1 MLPPP
6 AEKLQNFFGV
16 FLQFHIGVDI
26 AMNKGNLI
34 SKPAAKELDALSE
47 LHKTLGDYTRI
58 RILWLLM
65 EREWCVSELAGEMKM
80 TESAISHQLRIL
92 RSARLVNG
100 RKAGKNVF
108 YTLADEHIR
117 WILEKTYDHISEQ

>member
-1 MLPPP
+1 
-6 AEKLQNFFGV
+6 
-16 FLQFHIGVDI
+16 
-26 AMNKGNLI
+26 MNKGNAILT
-34 SKPAAKELDALSE
+34 PDAKELDALSE

>member
-1 MLPPP
+1 
-6 AEKLQNFFGV
+6 
-16 FLQFHIGVDI
+16 
-26 AMNKGNLI
+26 MNKGNLI
-34 SKPAAKELDALSE
+34 SKPVAKELDTLSE
-47 LHKTLGDYTRI
+47 LHKALGDYTRI

>member
-1 MLPPP
+1 
-6 AEKLQNFFGV
+6 
-16 FLQFHIGVDI
+16 
-26 AMNKGNLI
+26 MNKGNAVL
-34 SKPAAKELDALSE
+34 KPAARELDALSE
-47 LHKTLGDYTRI
+47 FHKALGDYTRI

>member
-1 MLPPP
+1 
-6 AEKLQNFFGV
+6 
-16 FLQFHIGVDI
+16 
-26 AMNKGNLI
+26 MNKGNAILA
-34 SKPAAKELDALSE
+34 PDAKELDALSE

-92 RSARLVNG
+92 RSARLVIG
-100 RKAGKNVF
+100 HKVGKNVF
-108 YTLADEHIR
+108 YSLADEHVR

>member
-1 MLPPP
+1 
-6 AEKLQNFFGV
+6 
-16 FLQFHIGVDI
+16 
-26 AMNKGNLI
+26 MNKGNLI
-34 SKPAAKELDALSE
+34 SKPAAKELDALSK

-92 RSARLVNG
+92 RSARLVIG
-100 RKAGKNVF
+100 HKVGKNVF
-108 YTLADEHIR
+108 YSLADEHVR

>member
-1 MLPPP
+1 MNNDNAML
-6 AEKLQNFFGV
+6 
-16 FLQFHIGVDI
+16 
-26 AMNKGNLI
+26 
-34 SKPAAKELDALSE
+34 KPDARELDILSE
-47 LHKTLGDYTRI
+47 LHKALGDYTRI

-100 RKAGKNVF
+100 HKVGKNVF
-108 YTLADEHIR
+108 YSLADEHVR
-117 WILEKTYDHISEQ
+117 WILKNTYDHISEQ

>member
-1 MLPPP
+1 
-6 AEKLQNFFGV
+6 
-16 FLQFHIGVDI
+16 
-26 AMNKGNLI
+26 MNKGNTILT
-34 SKPAAKELDALSE
+34 PDAKELDALSE

>member
-1 MLPPP
+1 
-6 AEKLQNFFGV
+6 
-16 FLQFHIGVDI
+16 
-26 AMNKGNLI
+26 MNKGNLI

-47 LHKTLGDYTRI
+47 LHKALGDYTRI

-117 WILEKTYDHISEQ
+117 WILEKPTITYRSNRTAKKRVHRDISPMHPPAGFVYSFS

>member
-1 MLPPP
+1 
-6 AEKLQNFFGV
+6 
-16 FLQFHIGVDI
+16 
-26 AMNKGNLI
+26 MNKGNLI

-47 LHKTLGDYTRI
+47 LHKALGDYTRI

-117 WILEKTYDHISEQ
+117 WILKKTYDHISEQ

>member
-1 MLPPP
+1 
-6 AEKLQNFFGV
+6 
-16 FLQFHIGVDI
+16 
-26 AMNKGNLI
+26 MNKGNAIL
-34 SKPAAKELDALSE
+34 KPDGKELDTLSE
-47 LHKTLGDYTRI
+47 FHKALGDYTRI

-65 EREWCVSELAGEMKM
+65 EREWCVSELAERMKM

-100 RKAGKNVF
+100 HKMGKNVF
-108 YTLADEHIR
+108 YSLADEHIK

>member
-1 MLPPP
+1 
-6 AEKLQNFFGV
+6 
-16 FLQFHIGVDI
+16 
-26 AMNKGNLI
+26 
-34 SKPAAKELDALSE
+34 
-47 LHKTLGDYTRI
+47 
-58 RILWLLM
+58 M

>member
-1 MLPPP
+1 
-6 AEKLQNFFGV
+6 
-16 FLQFHIGVDI
+16 
-26 AMNKGNLI
+26 MNKGNAIL
-34 SKPAAKELDALSE
+34 KPDTKELDALSE
-47 LHKTLGDYTRI
+47 LHKALGDYTRI

-100 RKAGKNVF
+100 HKVGKNVF
-108 YTLADEHIR
+108 YSLADEHVR
-117 WILEKTYDHISEQ
+117 EILENTYDHISEQ

>member
-1 MLPPP
+1 M
-6 AEKLQNFFGV
+6 
-16 FLQFHIGVDI
+16 
-26 AMNKGNLI
+26 
-34 SKPAAKELDALSE
+34 KPDGKELDSLSE
-47 LHKTLGDYTRI
+47 FHKALGDYTHI

-65 EREWCVSELAGEMKM
+65 KREWCVSELAGEMKM

>member
-1 MLPPP
+1 
-6 AEKLQNFFGV
+6 
-16 FLQFHIGVDI
+16 
-26 AMNKGNLI
+26 MNKGKLT
-34 SKPAAKELDALSE
+34 SQPAAKELDALSE

>member
-1 MLPPP
+1 
-6 AEKLQNFFGV
+6 
-16 FLQFHIGVDI
+16 
-26 AMNKGNLI
+26 MNKGNLI
-34 SKPAAKELDALSE
+34 SKPAVKELDALSE

>member
-1 MLPPP
+1 
-6 AEKLQNFFGV
+6 
-16 FLQFHIGVDI
+16 
-26 AMNKGNLI
+26 MNKGNAILT
-34 SKPAAKELDALSE
+34 PDAKELDALSE

-108 YTLADEHIR
+108 FSLADEHIR

>member
-1 MLPPP
+1 
-6 AEKLQNFFGV
+6 
-16 FLQFHIGVDI
+16 
-26 AMNKGNLI
+26 MNKGNAILT
-34 SKPAAKELDALSE
+34 PDAKELDALSE
-47 LHKTLGDYTRI
+47 LHKALGDYTHI

-65 EREWCVSELAGEMKM
+65 KREWCVSELAEEMKM

>member
-1 MLPPP
+1 MDF
-6 AEKLQNFFGV
+6 EY
-16 FLQFHIGVDI
+16 FHT
-26 AMNKGNLI
+26 KLI
-34 SKPAAKELDALSE
+34 SVLSE